1 LSHIIVFGAARS
13 GVAAANFLV
22 RQGEQVVLTD
32 VAEEPALPRLAQLDR
47 RVRRV
52 LGAHPDSLLQ
62 GATRIVLSPGIPK
75 TIPILR
81 KATERGIPIISEIE
95 LAFRHL
101 RGEIIAIT
109 GTNGKSTTTVLLGEI
124 LRAAGRKPVVAGNI
138 GDPLIAAVDEMEARV
153 YVIELSS
160 FQLETVETFR
170 PHVALLLNIA
180 PDHLDRYDSMNDYAA
195 AKYRIFRNQREDDF
209 AIVNGDDERTAEPDT
224 RARVLRFS
232 SRGELAGDGAWHVG
246 DQLVCRIG
254 SREGSIR
261 RSELQLEGEANVE
274 NALAAWLAAA
284 ALGVGD
290 EPVREAFATFRGL
303 PHRMMVVAESH
314 GVRWINDS
322 KGTNIDATLKSLEG
336 MPDGR
341 LLLILGGY
349 DKGGDFTRLRDLV
362 RKKVRQLITIGA
374 AAQTIERDL
383 AGTVPISTAGGMERA
398 VSLAREI
405 AREGDVVLLSPGC
418 ASFDQYSNFEERGE
432 HFERLVRELAVE
444 AQR

>member
-1 LSHIIVFGAARS
+1 LSQVIVFGAARS

-32 VAEEPALPRLAQLDR
+32 VADESALPRLAHLDR
-47 RVRRV
+47 RVKKV
-52 LGAHPDSLLQ
+52 LGAHPDSLLE
-62 GATRIVLSPGIPK
+62 GATQIVLSPGIPK

-81 KATERGIPIISEIE
+81 EAARRGIPIISEIE

-101 RGEIIAIT
+101 SGEIIAIT

-124 LRAAGRKPVVAGNI
+124 LSAAGRNPVVAGNI
-138 GDPLIAAVDEMEARV
+138 GDPLIDAVDESAARV

-170 PHVALLLNIA
+170 PHVAVLLNIA
-180 PDHLDRYDSMNDYAA
+180 PDHLDRYDSMADYAA
-195 AKYRIFRNQREDDF
+195 AKYRIFRNQREDDY
-209 AIVNGDDERTAEPDT
+209 AIVNGDDERTATPHT
-224 RARVLRFS
+224 RAKVLRFS
-232 SRGELAGDGAWHVG
+232 SRRQQDGDGAWHQDG
-246 DQLVCRIG
+246 QLVCRVG
-254 SREGSIR
+254 SRELSIS
-261 RSELQLEGEANVE
+261 RSELRLEGEANVE

-284 ALGVGD
+284 ALGVGG
-290 EPVREAFATFRGL
+290 EPVREAFASFRGL

-322 KGTNIDATLKSLEG
+322 KGTNVDATLKSLEG

-349 DKGGDFTRLRDLV
+349 DKGGDFTRLIPLV
-362 RKKVRQLITIGA
+362 RTKVRHLITIGA
-374 AAQTIERDL
+374 AAEMIERDL
-383 AGTVPISTAGGMERA
+383 DGTTAISGAGEMERA
-398 VSLAREI
+398 VTLAGQL

-444 AQR
+444 APR